1 MLPSLEHEINELH
14 SSLCAGLADPKRI
27 LILYALSDKSL
38 NVSEL
43 TDALGLLQP
52 TVSRHLKMLRERG
65 LVLARREGQSV
76 YYDIADQRVIQALDI
91 LRAVLADMLRNQ
103 ATLARSLSTNQQEW
117 IYENASYPRRRNCR
131 YDGGQ

>member
-1 MLPSLEHEINELH
+1 MLNEGKETKLMLPSLEKEINELH

-27 LILYALSDKSL
+27 LILYALSEEAR

-43 TDALGLLQP
+43 TDSLGLPQP

-91 LRAVLADMLRNQ
+91 LRAVLADMLRSQ
-103 ATLARSLSTNQQEW
+103 ASLAHSL
-117 IYENASYPRRRNCR
+117 NADQSE
-131 YDGGQ
+131 

>member
-1 MLPSLEHEINELH
+1 MRISNFRAETETIMLPSLEKEINELH

-27 LILYALSDKSL
+27 LILYALSEKSL

-43 TDALGLLQP
+43 TDSLGLPQP

-65 LVLARREGQSV
+65 LVLARRDGQSV

-91 LRAVLADMLRNQ
+91 LRAVLADMLRSQ
-103 ATLARSLSTNQQEW
+103 AMLARSLNANQKE
-117 IYENASYPRRRNCR
+117 
-131 YDGGQ
+131 

>member
-1 MLPSLEHEINELH
+1 MEIIMLPSLEHEINELH

-27 LILYALSDKSL
+27 LILYALSEKSL

-43 TDALGLLQP
+43 TETLGLPQP

-76 YYDIADQRVIQALDI
+76 YYDIADQRVIQALNI
-91 LRAVLADMLRNQ
+91 LRSVLADMLRNQ
-103 ATLARSLSTNQQEW
+103 ATLARSFIKNQQE
-117 IYENASYPRRRNCR
+117 
-131 YDGGQ
+131 

>member
-1 MLPSLEHEINELH
+1 MLPSLEQEINELH

-27 LILYALSDKSL
+27 LILYALSEKSL

-43 TDALGLLQP
+43 TDSLGLPQP

-103 ATLARSLSTNQQEW
+103 ATLARSFNTNQQE
-117 IYENASYPRRRNCR
+117 
-131 YDGGQ
+131 